1 MVQDTPRD
9 AGRRR
14 IPRMPISMVTVSLL
28 ATLVSGGV
36 GDTQRDSVATHRAA
50 KRAQAEF
57 EQRRHRLLPEVAGSS
72 GRCDARVGR
81 FCYWV
86 DDANTKPPAEP
97 TRVATLRDQ
106 LLARLA
112 STASANPGDGWI
124 AGQRVR
130 YLIEAK
136 RYADAIDIARDCRAE
151 SSWCTSLAALAL
163 HAADDLRGADSAVSA
178 ALAAM
183 PESDR
188 CAALDIETLVD
199 GALRSR
205 LRDASCAQRD
215 SLAAR
220 WWWLSRPYYSRA
232 GDPLRSELF
241 ARRTLAML
249 ASSSRSAYGTS
260 AGRDLRDLILRYGWP
275 IAWGRTPARSG
286 TMTETGGAVGFDA
299 SPSFAFGADAAAVE
313 DPTTVGDHSYA
324 LTSRSAPARFAVR
337 GVSAIGTVGRRIALF
352 RRGDSTLVVAAFEAG
367 GDTALARAREPIPA
381 LVLLR
386 DEHTAPVIARGASAT
401 RGVLSAIAPWRPRV
415 VAVELVDSAS
425 GRGARGRDGIEAA
438 SDSATRV
445 SLSDLLLF
453 AADGGHAVTLDD
465 VMSRAIAGVRVDSG
479 TRLGLFWEMYGLQPG
494 ERVTASVGIVPHE
507 PGWLRRVAERANL
520 AEPREPRRLQW
531 SDTPSISGSVG
542 GRTLVL
548 DLTGIPEG
556 RYRIELALS
565 LEGQADVRAASD
577 VEIVNP

>member
-1 MVQDTPRD
+1 
-9 AGRRR
+9 
-14 IPRMPISMVTVSLL
+14 MPTWMAAVSLL
-28 ATLVSGGV
+28 ATLVPGGV
-36 GDTQRDSVATHRAA
+36 EHMQRDSVATHRAA

-86 DDANTKPPAEP
+86 DDATVRPPDEP
-97 TRVATLRDQ
+97 ARIAPLREQ
-106 LLARLA
+106 LLTKLA
-112 STASANPGDGWI
+112 SAAAARPGDGWI
-124 AGQRVR
+124 TGQRVR

-136 RYADAIDIARDCRAE
+136 RHQEAITVARECRAE
-151 SSWCTSLAALAL
+151 SSWCASLAALAL
-163 HAADDLRGADSAVSA
+163 HAADDLRAADSAVT
-178 ALAAM
+178 
-183 PESDR
+183 
-188 CAALDIETLVD
+188 AALDAMPDAERCEALNIETLVD

-205 LRDASCAQRD
+205 LRDASCEQRD
-215 SLAAR
+215 SIATR
-220 WWWLSRPYYSRA
+220 WWWLARPFYSRE

-241 ARRTLAML
+241 ARRTLARL
-249 ASSSRSAYGTS
+249 ASTSRSAYGIAS
-260 AGRDLRDLILRYGWP
+260 GPDLRELIIRYGWP
-275 IAWGRTPARSG
+275 IAWGRTPARWG
-286 TMTETGGAVGFDA
+286 TMTETDGAVGFDA
-299 SPSFAFGADAAAVE
+299 TPSFAFGADAAAVE
-313 DPTTVGDHSYA
+313 DPSTVGDHSYA
-324 LTSRSAPARFAVR
+324 LTSRRALARFAVR
-337 GVSAIGTVGRRIALF
+337 GVSAIGGVRRRIALF

-367 GDTALARAREPIPA
+367 GDTALARATEPVPA

-386 DEHTAPVIARGASAT
+386 DERTAPVVARGPSVT
-401 RGVLSAIAPWRPRV
+401 RGVLAATAPWRPRL
-415 VAVELVDSAS
+415 VAVELVDSAT
-425 GRGARGRDGIEAA
+425 GRGARGRDGIEAP

-445 SLSDLLLF
+445 ALSDLLLF
-453 AADGGHAVTLDD
+453 TVDGQEAATLDE
-465 VMSRAIAGVRVDSG
+465 VMSRAIAGPRVEGGS
-479 TRLGLFWEMYGLQPG
+479 RLGLFWEMYGLRPG

-520 AEPREPRRLQW
+520 AEPREPRKLQW

-565 LEGQADVRAASD
+565 LEGQPDVRAASD

>member
-1 MVQDTPRD
+1 
-9 AGRRR
+9 
-14 IPRMPISMVTVSLL
+14 MPISVITASLL
-28 ATLVSGGV
+28 AALIAADGA
-36 GDTQRDSVATHRAA
+36 QRRDSVATHRAA
-50 KRAQAEF
+50 RRAQWDF
-57 EQRRHRLLPEVAGSS
+57 EQRRHRLLPEVAGAS
-72 GRCDARVGR
+72 GRCDVRVGR

-86 DDANTKPPAEP
+86 DDAQTQPPAEP
-97 TRVATLRDQ
+97 PRIATLRDQ

-112 STASANPGDGWI
+112 SAASARPGDGWI

-136 RYADAIDIARDCRAE
+136 RHDEAIAVARDCRAE
-151 SSWCTSLAALAL
+151 RAWCASLAALAL
-163 HAADDLRGADSAVSA
+163 HAADDQRGADSAVSA

-183 PESDR
+183 PEPDR
-188 CAALDIETLVD
+188 CAALDIATLVD
-199 GALRSR
+199 GTLRSR
-205 LRDASCAQRD
+205 LGDASCAQRD

-220 WWWLSRPYYSRA
+220 WWWLSRPFYSRA

-241 ARRTLAML
+241 ARRTLATL

-260 AGRDLRDLILRYGWP
+260 AGQDLRELILRYGWP
-275 IAWGRTPARSG
+275 VAWGRTPARAG

-299 SPSFAFGADAAAVE
+299 TPSFAFGADAAAVA

-324 LTSRSAPARFAVR
+324 LVSRRAPARFAVR
-337 GVSAIGTVGRRIALF
+337 GISAIGIVRRRIALF

-367 GDTALARAREPIPA
+367 GDTVVARAPAPVPA

-386 DEHTAPVIARGASAT
+386 DEHTAPVIARGPSAT
-401 RGVLSAIAPWRPRV
+401 RGVLSAIAPWRPRL
-415 VAVELVDSAS
+415 VAVELVDSAA

-453 AADGGHAVTLDD
+453 AAGEGEAVTLDD
-465 VMSRAIAGVRVDSG
+465 VMSRAIAGARIDGG
-479 TRLGLFWEMYGLQPG
+479 TRLGLFWEMYGLRAG
-494 ERVTASVGIVPHE
+494 ERVTASVGIVPHA

-531 SDTPSISGSVG
+531 SDTPSIHGSVG

-556 RYRIELALS
+556 RYRVELALA
-565 LEGQADVRAASD
+565 LEGQPDVRAASD

>member
-1 MVQDTPRD
+1 MSVIT
-9 AGRRR
+9 A
-14 IPRMPISMVTVSLL
+14 SLL
-28 ATLVSGGV
+28 AALSSGDGEQL
-36 GDTQRDSVATHRAA
+36 QRDSVATHRAA
-50 KRAQAEF
+50 RRAQSDF

-81 FCYWV
+81 YCYWV
-86 DDANTKPPAEP
+86 DDVHTRPPAEP
-97 TRVATLRDQ
+97 PRIATLRDR

-112 STASANPGDGWI
+112 SMASANPEDGWI

-136 RYADAIDIARDCRAE
+136 RHDEAIAVARDCRAE
-151 SSWCTSLAALAL
+151 RSWCASLSALAL
-163 HAADDLRGADSAVSA
+163 HAADDQRGADSAVSA

-183 PESDR
+183 PEPDR
-188 CAALDIETLVD
+188 CAALDIATLVD
-199 GALRSR
+199 GTLRSR
-205 LRDASCAQRD
+205 LGDASCAQRD

-220 WWWLSRPYYSRA
+220 WWWLSRPFYSRA

-241 ARRTLAML
+241 ARRTLATL

-260 AGRDLRDLILRYGWP
+260 TGRDLRELILRYGWP
-275 IAWGRTPARSG
+275 VAWGRTPARSG

-299 SPSFAFGADAAAVE
+299 TPSFAFGADAAAVE

-324 LTSRSAPARFAVR
+324 LFSRRAPARFAVR
-337 GVSAIGTVGRRIALF
+337 GVSAIGTVRRRIALF
-352 RRGDSTLVVAAFEAG
+352 RRGDSTLVVAAFEAR
-367 GDTALARAREPIPA
+367 GDTVLARTPEPVPA

-386 DEHTAPVIARGASAT
+386 DEHTAPVIARGPSAT
-401 RGVLSAIAPWRPRV
+401 RGVLSAIAPWRPRL
-415 VAVELVDSAS
+415 VAVELVDSAA

-453 AADGGHAVTLDD
+453 AAGGGEAATLDD
-465 VMSRAIAGVRVDSG
+465 VMSRAIAGARVDGG
-479 TRLGLFWEMYGLQPG
+479 TRLGLFWEMYGLRAG

-531 SDTPSISGSVG
+531 SDTPSIHGSVG

-565 LEGQADVRAASD
+565 LEGQPGVRAASD